1 MSHSRPPKNNPKKQQ
16 PNKWCCNKKAPSTY
30 AMKTKFNY
38 ALGGCGEV
46 KKQQADVN
54 REANLNILG
63 GIAGLMAGITTT
75 LYYLNSCD
83 HTSTGGAYPSTAFCY
98 TMSSFLFLRAYTLQ
112 KKAREAA
119 LKLIDKLNDQ
129 QASQQPLLTR
139 KPSERKTSQ
148 EFKQIEGVPTIVS
161 DLPQQ
166 TSDENGI
173 ATSPGYRLL
182 QIKSPRS

>member
-1 MSHSRPPKNNPKKQQ
+1 MSHGRPPKNKPK
-16 PNKWCCNKKAPSTY
+16 KWCCNKAPSTY

-63 GIAGLMAGITTT
+63 GIAGLIAGISTT

-119 LKLIDKLNDQ
+119 LKLVDKFNDQ
-129 QASQQPLLTR
+129 QTSQQPLLTR
-139 KPSERKTSQ
+139 KPSERGAKSQ
-148 EFKQIEGVPTIVS
+148 EFKSQVEGVPTIAA
-161 DLPQQ
+161 LPG
-166 TSDENGI
+166 TSDDNDGI
-173 ATSPGYRLL
+173 ATPSGYHRLE
-182 QIKSPRS
+182 IRSPR